1 MMKRDAVKQ
10 QYRINKNLKLNY
22 LMPNK
27 LLISLLE
34 QYEFEFIDPTICLKR
49 KPNIKITYY
58 NNDNHLTKYGH
69 KLYYEY
75 IRDEFLIKFK

>member
-10 QYRINKNLKLNY
+10 QYRINKNLKLDY

-34 QYEFEFIDPTICLKR
+34 QYEFEFIDPTIAMFK
-49 KPNIKITYY
+49 KISEYQNNLYY

-69 KLYYEY
+69 KLYYEC
-75 IRDEFLIKFK
+75 IKR